1 LSRHALR
8 VELTW
13 LDAMTFTRCHTVV
26 RNASIIV
33 RFMDVEKSSY
43 VGRRGSVME
52 GSGRSTE
59 DLMDTATMAFRLMR
73 QAVKE
78 VTAAMME

>member
-13 LDAMTFTRCHTVV
+13 LDAMTFTWCHTVV

-33 RFMDVEKSSY
+33 RFMDVS
-43 VGRRGSVME
+43 RNQATSV
-52 GSGRSTE
+52 
-59 DLMDTATMAFRLMR
+59 DAD
-73 QAVKE
+73 Q
-78 VTAAMME
+78 